1 MEGGRREGWEEGR
14 GERKGGREKE
24 GGRECDSGWGERCT
38 QTCRSDLALNVSSNL
53 KKKIHA
59 YRNTDGDCLIMLLL

>member
-14 GERKGGREKE
+14 ERGRE

-38 QTCRSDLALNVSSNL
+38 QTRRPDLALNVSSNL
-53 KKKIHA
+53 KKKFHA
-59 YRNTDGDCLIMLLL
+59 YRNTDGDCLIMPLL